1 MTFKWNVPFKGHFGQ
16 FLQVFNLKTVSKIDD
31 TSIQPPPSL
40 IHINSTAS
48 IAATIVSIPY
58 NTARVPANTAII
70 AFSAVASKFICWYHK
85 DCYRH
90 SGSFHCYRCYCS
102 ATTVTSATTTTITD
116 PNALYVTRTQPL
128 TSYLTATNSR
138 IMTTLPPP
146 LPSPSPSS
154 FWLHHSRHTNTTK
167 TLLPFLIS

>member
-1 MTFKWNVPFKGHFGQ
+1 M
-16 FLQVFNLKTVSKIDD
+16 
-31 TSIQPPPSL
+31 
-40 IHINSTAS
+40 
-48 IAATIVSIPY
+48 
-58 NTARVPANTAII
+58 
-70 AFSAVASKFICWYHK
+70 ASKFIRWYHK

-116 PNALYVTRTQPL
+116 PNASYVTRTQPL

-154 FWLHHSRHTNTTK
+154 FWLHHPRHTNTTK
-167 TLLPFLIS
+167 TLLPFLISWSIFQLLVLKVFQVFLWYFNENIGCVWFKNIAMHSVYLVLIYFQQLQIRFCNCALFF